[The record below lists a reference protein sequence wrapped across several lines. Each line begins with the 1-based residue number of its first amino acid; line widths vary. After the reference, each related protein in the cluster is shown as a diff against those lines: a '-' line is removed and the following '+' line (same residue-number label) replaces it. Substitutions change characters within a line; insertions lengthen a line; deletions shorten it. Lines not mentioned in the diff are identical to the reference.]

1 LKKIII
7 SEGCLAFYTTVD
19 GKMLY
24 GEDFQKDVMSEKDRE
39 ELVDYLLVKI
49 KENVKQ
55 GSITINSLIE
65 LFQYN
70 DYESGNEPCEQ
81 CGDTVSKTHYEI

>member
-1 LKKIII
+1 MKKIII

-24 GEDFQKDVMSEKDRE
+24 GEDFQKDVMSEQERG
-39 ELVDYLLVKI
+39 ELIDYLLVKV

-55 GSITINSLIE
+55 GSIAINSLIE
-65 LFQYN
+65 LFQYDN
-70 DYESGNEPCEQ
+70 YESGDEPCDQ
-81 CGDTVSKTHYEI
+81 CGDTVSKTYYEI